1 MKKKICILLVLTIL
15 FSLICGCSSVIS
27 SEQDE
32 TTLQVTE
39 STIKEITTAV
49 ENASELTTEQI
60 TTTTSTAKTTEKQTK
75 ASTTNKMTKA
85 QNQGNKNGGSATSNH
100 NKITTTATTSKPVW
114 CDEGGSKHVISVGL
128 GWYSSYNEA
137 KQAGMA
143 HIGNGSGRWEVQEC
157 DCGKFTVYVTINET
171 TTSPYYC
178 DEGGSH
184 HRRDVGQIGWC
195 STREEMFDAIS
206 NYISSRELDGK
217 ANYTP
222 VKCSCGKYTAYIK

>member
-27 SEQDE
+27 NEQDE

-85 QNQGNKNGGSATSNH
+85 QNQGNKNSNGTSNH
-100 NKITTTATTSKPVW
+100 NKITTTTSKSVW

-137 KQAGMA
+137 KQAGLA
-143 HIGNGSGRWEVQEC
+143 YIGNSGSSGRWEVQEC
-157 DCGKFTVYVTINET
+157 DCGKFTVYVNIDKIT
-171 TTSPYYC
+171 TRKPVWC
-178 DEGGSH
+178 WEGGSKH
-184 HRRDVGQIGWC
+184 VISVGIGWYNTYKEAQNAALSYGTGAGHFEVQEC
-195 STREEMFDAIS
+195 D
-206 NYISSRELDGK
+206 
-217 ANYTP
+217 
-222 VKCSCGKYTAYIK
+222 CGKFTAYVR